1 MNKKIIIIFTVL
13 LIIVLIGGFFIIK
26 HFKDK
31 EKNNIIE
38 EYIPQEEITEEQ
50 NRQTIV
56 SLYFLDKESNKI
68 LPEARLVDI
77 KEIINDPYDK
87 LVNMLIEGPKNE
99 KYLKIIPEN
108 TKLNKCYMQNDIL
121 FLDFSKEILNYDKNK
136 KDSKNLIIDSLVN
149 TLTELTEVNG
159 IKILIDGKENDEF
172 SEQYKRKL
180 ELNN

>member
-13 LIIVLIGGFFIIK
+13 LIVVLIGGFFIIK
-26 HFKDK
+26 HFKNK
-31 EKNNIIE
+31 EENNITE
-38 EYIPQEEITEEQ
+38 EYIPQEITEEQ

-87 LVNMLIEGPKNE
+87 LVNMLIQGPKNE

-172 SEQYKRKL
+172 SEQYKRKV
-180 ELNN
+180 ELND

>member
-13 LIIVLIGGFFIIK
+13 LIVVLIGGFFIIK

-31 EKNNIIE
+31 EENNITE

-77 KEIINDPYDK
+77 KEIINNPYDK
-87 LVNMLIEGPKNE
+87 LVNMLIEGPK
-99 KYLKIIPEN
+99 
-108 TKLNKCYMQNDIL
+108 M
-121 FLDFSKEILNYDKNK
+121 KN
-136 KDSKNLIIDSLVN
+136 I
-149 TLTELTEVNG
+149 
-159 IKILIDGKENDEF
+159 
-172 SEQYKRKL
+172 
-180 ELNN
+180 

>member
-13 LIIVLIGGFFIIK
+13 LIVVLIGGFFIIK

-31 EKNNIIE
+31 EENNITE
-38 EYIPQEEITEEQ
+38 EYIPQEEITE
-50 NRQTIV
+50 
-56 SLYFLDKESNKI
+56 ESNKI

-87 LVNMLIEGPKNE
+87 LVNMLIQGPKNE

-159 IKILIDGKENDEF
+159 IKILIDEKENDEF
-172 SEQYKRKL
+172 SEQYKRKV
-180 ELNN
+180 ELND